1 MMRAAADGAAALGA
15 TAAAAT
21 AAAAESLGRVV
32 QANPIKPKLK
42 APGSK
47 RLKLQYDELH
57 SSIAFKFN
65 LRRYNQGCSPVPAPR
80 PRSWLGWRQLS
91 TAWYGGAGGPYQTHV
106 QSAWN

>member
-47 RLKLQYDELH
+47 RLKLKYGALF
-57 SSIAFKFN
+57 SRFAFNFD
-65 LRRYNQGCSPVPAPR
+65 LRRYTSASVPWR
-80 PRSWLGWRQLS
+80 PP
-91 TAWYGGAGGPYQTHV
+91 TAR
-106 QSAWN
+106 